1 MNLVLYFRRLLPIE
15 LFKIRLIHKELPNL
29 LFHSIKVTYILH
41 INKRKVQQL
50 QRFMIQLPFQS
61 GRRRQ
66 SVDVSFS
73 SFLAQREGAGVH
85 PSMTATLFHQK
96 ISCAPASCG
105 IFCRNSLPAARLCL
119 DGCLRKKEKMCR
131 GCAGDTGNYVHLC
144 V

>member
-1 MNLVLYFRRLLPIE
+1 MVSVLRIIGAYLPNTQMSSGFVGISSSGNLEGNHHVYYRNVAAAGSRCHRHRVLYFRRLLPIE

-29 LFHSIKVTYILH
+29 LFYSIKVTYILH

-73 SFLAQREGAGVH
+73 SFPAQR
-85 PSMTATLFHQK
+85 
-96 ISCAPASCG
+96 
-105 IFCRNSLPAARLCL
+105 
-119 DGCLRKKEKMCR
+119 
-131 GCAGDTGNYVHLC
+131 
-144 V
+144 